1 MTKASSTTVLKYG
14 IGQLRLAWEPRS
26 LEYPPMHT
34 YKWAATEQ
42 ALGNLAQVDASPFDD
57 VALEYTN
64 PHTGGSVMPSFA
76 CWIQLLRPGV
86 QAQTYRHVGSVIY
99 HVHEGSGET
108 IINGTRFL
116 PERLEVLNEL
126 PLSRFGKVMKQALIK
141 QAKVLVAKSPS
152 DQKPEMRLNEKG
164 MQEYE

>member
-1 MTKASSTTVLKYG
+1 
-14 IGQLRLAWEPRS
+14 
-26 LEYPPMHT
+26 MHT

-76 CWIQLLRPGV
+76 CWIQLLRPGIQT
-86 QAQTYRHVGSVIY
+86 QAHRHVGSVVY

-108 IINGTRFL
+108 IINGTRFAWEQGDMFVVPSWAWHEHHNASADQRAIL
-116 PERLEVLNEL
+116 FSIRDTPT
-126 PLSRFGKVMKQALIK
+126 
-141 QAKVLVAKSPS
+141 LVA
-152 DQKPEMRLNEKG
+152 LNKYREEAYHEHDG
-164 MQEYE
+164 HQPITDDFTPRG